1 MVVGSL
7 AFRLTVV
14 AFVALALAP
23 AAPAASAAEIDTLGR
38 FRDWNAYRTVA
49 DGNRLCYMVGEPKKA
64 EGKYAR
70 RGKIYAFVTHR
81 PAAKRLDE
89 VSFDAGYT
97 FKTGSEIKVVIAKK
111 SFTLT
116 PRENTAWAT
125 DDKAMIA
132 AMKAG
137 TSMVVR
143 GVSSRGTN
151 TKDTYSLLGFT
162 AAYNAIGKACGL
174 K

>member
-1 MVVGSL
+1 MVLGFLV
-7 AFRLTVV
+7 FRLIVV
-14 AFVALALAP
+14 AFVALAVAP
-23 AAPAASAAEIDTLGR
+23 AATAAEIDTLGV
-38 FRDWNAYRTVA
+38 FRAWSAYRTSA
-49 DGNRLCYMVGEPKKA
+49 DGKPLCYMVGEPRKA

-97 FKTGSEIKVVIAKK
+97 YKDGSDIKVGIGDK

-116 PRENTAWAT
+116 PHQNTAWAT
-125 DDKAMIA
+125 DDKSMIA

-137 TSMVVR
+137 TTMVVR

-162 AAYNAIGKACGL
+162 AAYRAISKACGL
-174 K
+174 T

>member
-7 AFRLTVV
+7 AFRLIVV

-23 AAPAASAAEIDTLGR
+23 AASAAEIDTLGK
-38 FRDWNAYRTVA
+38 FRDWDAYRTVA
-49 DGNRLCYMVGEPKKA
+49 DGNRLCYMVSDPKKA
-64 EGKYAR
+64 EGKYSR

-97 FKTGSEIKVVIAKK
+97 FKTGSEIKVVIGKK

-143 GVSSRGTN
+143 GISSRGTN

-162 AAYNAIGKACGL
+162 AAYRAISKACGVR
-174 K
+174 

>member
-1 MVVGSL
+1 MVVRSL
-7 AFRLTVV
+7 AFRLIVV
-14 AFVALALAP
+14 AFVALAVAP
-23 AAPAASAAEIDTLGR
+23 AATAAEIDTLGV
-38 FRDWNAYRTVA
+38 FRAWSAYRTA
-49 DGNRLCYMVGEPKKA
+49 TDGKPLCYMVGEPKKA
-64 EGKYAR
+64 EGKYTR

-97 FKTGSEIKVVIAKK
+97 YKDGSDIKVGIGDR

-116 PRENTAWAT
+116 PHQNTAWAT
-125 DDKAMIA
+125 DDKSMIE

-137 TSMVVR
+137 TTMIVR

-162 AAYNAIGKACGL
+162 AAYRAISKACGL

>member
-7 AFRLTVV
+7 AFRLVAV
-14 AFVALALAP
+14 AFVALAF
-23 AAPAASAAEIDTLGR
+23 APAASAAEIDTLGV

-49 DGNRLCYMVGEPKKA
+49 NGNRLCYMVGEPKRD
-64 EGKYAR
+64 EGNYTR

-81 PAAKRLDE
+81 PAAKRVDE

-97 FKTGSEIKVVIAKK
+97 YKQGSEIGVKIDAK

-137 TSMVVR
+137 TTMVVR
-143 GVSSRGTN
+143 GVSARGTK

-162 AAYNAIGKACGL
+162 AAYNAIGRACGL
-174 K
+174 R

>member
-1 MVVGSL
+1 MVVRFL
-7 AFRLTVV
+7 AFRLIVV
-14 AFVALALAP
+14 AFVALAVAP
-23 AAPAASAAEIDTLGR
+23 AATAAEIDTLGV
-38 FRDWNAYRTVA
+38 FRAWSAYRTSA
-49 DGNRLCYMVGEPKKA
+49 DGKPLCYMVGEPKKA
-64 EGKYAR
+64 EGKYTR

-97 FKTGSEIKVVIAKK
+97 YKDGSDIKVAIGDK

-116 PRENTAWAT
+116 PHQNTAWAT
-125 DDKAMIA
+125 DDKSMIA

-137 TSMVVR
+137 TTMIVR
-143 GVSSRGTN
+143 GVSSRGTK

-162 AAYNAIGKACGL
+162 AAHRAIGKACSL
-174 K
+174 R

>member
-1 MVVGSL
+1 MVVRSL
-7 AFRLTVV
+7 AFR
-14 AFVALALAP
+14 FVAVAIVLVAIAP
-23 AAPAASAAEIDTLGR
+23 VGATAAEIDTLGL
-38 FRDWNAYRTVA
+38 FRAWSAYRTAA
-49 DGNRLCYMVGEPKKA
+49 DGKPLCYMVGEPTKA
-64 EGKYAR
+64 EGKYAQ

-97 FKTGSEIKVVIAKK
+97 YKDGSEIKVGIGDK

-116 PRENTAWAT
+116 PHQNTAWAT
-125 DDKAMIA
+125 DDKSMIE

-137 TSMVVR
+137 TTMIVR
-143 GVSSRGTN
+143 GVSSRGTK

-162 AAYNAIGKACGL
+162 AAYRAIGKACGL
-174 K
+174 N